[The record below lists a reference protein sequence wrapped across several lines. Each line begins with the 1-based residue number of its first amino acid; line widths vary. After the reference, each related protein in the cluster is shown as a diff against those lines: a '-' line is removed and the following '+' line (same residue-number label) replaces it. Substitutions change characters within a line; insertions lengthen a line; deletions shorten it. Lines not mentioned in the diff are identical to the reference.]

1 MATNPNLIPE
11 NIKENISINNV
22 VGILDGTT
30 VHSFAPVKG
39 RTNYFCN
46 LTEEASI
53 TSTNSYDSDT
63 KRSSYTIGNL
73 DTTKQYNIVVPP
85 QYANYDTTMTIR
97 IGTEIVS
104 TTTVNGVRYG
114 SFTPKSNTV
123 TFTIQTYN
131 AYNGMVLI
139 TS

>member
-11 NIKENISINNV
+11 NIRENISINNI

-30 VHSFAPVKG
+30 VHSFAPVRG
-39 RTNYFCN
+39 RKNYFCN

-53 TSTNSYDSDT
+53 TSTTSYDSGTD
-63 KRSSYTIGNL
+63 RSSYTVGNL

-85 QYANYDTTMTIR
+85 QYSNNDPTMTIR
-97 IGTEIVS
+97 IGTEIVP

-114 SFTPKSNTV
+114 SFTPSSNSI
-123 TFTIQTYN
+123 TFTIQTYD

>member
-11 NIKENISINNV
+11 NIKLNISINNI
-22 VGILDGTT
+22 VGILDGKT
-30 VHSFAPVKG
+30 VHSFSPVVG

-53 TSTNSYDSDT
+53 TSTKSYDSDT
-63 KRSSYTIGNL
+63 NRSSYTVGNL
-73 DTTKQYNIVVPP
+73 VTTKQYNIVVPP
-85 QYANYDTTMTIR
+85 QYSNYDQTMTIR
-97 IGTEIVS
+97 IGTQIVP
-104 TTTVNGVRYG
+104 TTTVNGVRYA
-114 SFTPKSNTV
+114 SFTPDSNSI

>member
-11 NIKENISINNV
+11 NIKENISINNI

-30 VHSFAPVKG
+30 VHSFSIVRG
-39 RTNYFCN
+39 RENFFCN

-53 TSTNSYDSDT
+53 TRTRSYDSDN
-63 KRSSYTIGNL
+63 KKSSYTVGNL
-73 DTTKQYNIVVPP
+73 DTAKQYNIVVPP
-85 QYANYDTTMTIR
+85 QYNNYDQTMTIR
-97 IGTEIVS
+97 IGTEIVP

-114 SFTPKSNTV
+114 SFTPASNSI

>member
-11 NIKENISINNV
+11 NIKENISINNI

-30 VHSFAPVKG
+30 VHSFSSVKG
-39 RTNYFCN
+39 KTNYFCN
-46 LTEEASI
+46 LTGEASI
-53 TSTNSYDSDT
+53 TSTRSFDKDT
-63 KRSSYTIGNL
+63 KKSYYTVGNL
-73 DTTKQYNIVVPP
+73 DTTKQYTIVVPP
-85 QYANYDTTMTIR
+85 QYANYDKTMIIR
-97 IGTEIVS
+97 IGNEIVP

-114 SFTPKSNTV
+114 SFTPKSNSI

>member
-11 NIKENISINNV
+11 NIKENISINNI
-22 VGILDGTT
+22 VGILDGTA
-30 VHSFAPVKG
+30 VHSFSCVKG
-39 RTNYFCN
+39 RTNHFCN

-53 TSTNSYDSDT
+53 TSTKSYDNDT

-85 QYANYDTTMTIR
+85 QYTTYDTTMTIR
-97 IGTEIVS
+97 IGTEIVP

-114 SFTPKSNTV
+114 SFTPTSNSI

-131 AYNGMVLI
+131 AYHGMVLI

>member
-11 NIKENISINNV
+11 NIKENISINNI

-30 VHSFAPVKG
+30 VHSFARVVG
-39 RTNYFCN
+39 RKNNFCN

-53 TSTNSYDSDT
+53 TSTESYDSDT
-63 KRSSYTIGNL
+63 KKSSYTVGNL

-85 QYANYDTTMTIR
+85 QYSNYDPTMIIK
-97 IGTEIVS
+97 IGTETLP
-104 TTTVNGVRYG
+104 TTTVNGVRYA
-114 SFTPKSNTV
+114 SFTPASTSI
-123 TFTIQTYN
+123 TFTIKTYN